1 MLNQLSIKHRLVL
14 GIAIPLIA
22 IVALAFYAV
31 RVFDDINAG
40 VTSIYND
47 RIVPLRYLKSISDN
61 YAVYT
66 VDAVNKANAG
76 LITGR
81 DANRQLEQAQKST
94 ADLWKAYRATDLTPE
109 EAALARE
116 AEALFQAA
124 DRQVQRIQS
133 ALAGMPENT
142 RFQLNDFVVTT
153 YNAVEPVTDKI
164 GELEELQLREAT
176 VARDY
181 VERLSAQSTRVFILT
196 TLIVLFVLI
205 VYGVLMA
212 RSINRPLENMRTTMS
227 RISRESDLSLRVPLE
242 GKDEIAVVA
251 NSVNEVLTR
260 VDAVIGQLI
269 VASQEMASAAEEMS
283 SVSEQ
288 SRTNIDAQTEQTN
301 QVAVAMNEM
310 SAAAA
315 DVSRSAADTQGAV
328 SSAQRMSHTGRQAGE
343 EGSAGLVRLSDEISN
358 IASRIKTLADRS
370 TDIRQVVDVITG
382 IADQTNLLALNAAI
396 EAARAGEQGRG
407 FAVVADE
414 VRSLAR
420 RTQDSTEEISHV
432 IESLQRESREATA
445 AMESGR
451 EKVEDARMKGEEVAD
466 SLREISEALDKV
478 ASMGAQIASA
488 SEQQSVVAEQVN
500 GNVSSI
506 MEIAEHTRT
515 GSEQVAEGSAQL
527 AQLAA
532 QLQDMASQFKSS

>member
-22 IVALAFYAV
+22 IVALAVYAV
-31 RVFDDINAG
+31 RVFDEINAG

-47 RIVPLRYLKSISDN
+47 RVVPLRYLKGISDN

-81 DANRQLEQAQKST
+81 DANRQLERAQNST
-94 ADLWKAYRATDLTPE
+94 ADLWKAYKATDLTPE
-109 EAALARE
+109 EAVLARE
-116 AEALFQAA
+116 AEALFQVA

-164 GELEELQLREAT
+164 GELEDLQLREAT

-181 VERLSAQSTRVFILT
+181 VERLSAQSTRVFIFT
-196 TLIVLFVLI
+196 TIIVLLVLI
-205 VYGVLMA
+205 VYGILMA

-242 GKDEIAVVA
+242 GKDEIALVA

-532 QLQDMASQFKSS
+532 QLQDMATQFKSS